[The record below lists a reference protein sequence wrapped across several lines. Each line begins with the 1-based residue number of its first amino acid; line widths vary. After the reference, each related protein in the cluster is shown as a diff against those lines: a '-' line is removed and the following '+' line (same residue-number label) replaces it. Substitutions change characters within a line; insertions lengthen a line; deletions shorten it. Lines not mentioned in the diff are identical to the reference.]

1 MSQENTTI
9 LLDAAFLTSSQ
20 YLSEIDLWPFF
31 STARDR
37 GKIIQFCSS
46 YNFVGQMSDQKL
58 DIPLNAYIKTS
69 LRGGRCD
76 RRSNLYHET
85 EIATVEATSQ
95 RQFTICDSWWT
106 LSQWL
111 SLSGRSDSSRR
122 SASDLTGHSRSYWK
136 HWIPRSSRGMTEYLS
151 PTGNL
156 SILLLLPVR
165 RSVSERHPPKRR

>member
-37 GKIIQFCSS
+37 GKIKQFCSS

-85 EIATVEATSQ
+85 EIATVEATP
-95 RQFTICDSWWT
+95 RNDNLLYVIHGELCPNGCHCPVGATPRGDP
-106 LSQWL
+106 
-111 SLSGRSDSSRR
+111 RR
-122 SASDLTGHSRSYWK
+122 T
-136 HWIPRSSRGMTEYLS
+136 
-151 PTGNL
+151 
-156 SILLLLPVR
+156 
-165 RSVSERHPPKRR
+165 